1 MILPNEREIIP
12 YAPVKYIDID
22 SIITHSQTDRRAK
35 INGYISV
42 LFPDEQSFLF
52 FEKGNLYSSGRVV
65 GDEFQPTS
73 IIQVLKKIKEFK
85 GKEEDASLSF
95 FEIDEA
101 LFNMI
106 LNKFYSKPLYKNIN
120 SKYTDIKKLFQAVL
134 AQKNMFNG
142 FLEFVYKNTLN
153 FILIENGELSDV
165 KFCDILEPYLEEAL
179 KSNDINILLETLA
192 HLFSEEKAGVYINI
206 FGEPEKIEPQLS
218 QYQIE
223 LMQKVITKTIEY
235 LGKEISTTNIIK
247 YFQSGID
254 KVAKKEPQFKKA
266 IIKKDQVDFSN
277 LDIGTGDFIQ
287 GVSALLNDFVD
298 KLNLIYPGVAV
309 MKVFEAIKDFR
320 YVLEDMHFFDNSYF
334 KSLL

>member
-1 MILPNEREIIP
+1 MILPNDREIIP
-12 YAPVKYIDID
+12 VAPVKYIDID
-22 SIITHSQTDRRAK
+22 AIITHSQGDRRAK
-35 INGYISV
+35 IYGYISV
-42 LFPDEQSFLF
+42 IFPDEQSFLF
-52 FEKGNLYSSGRVV
+52 FEKGNLYSSGHIV

-73 IIQVLKKIKEFK
+73 IVQVLKKIKEFK

-95 FEIDEA
+95 FEIDEP

-120 SKYTDIKKLFQAVL
+120 SKYTDIIKLFNAVL
-134 AQKNMFNG
+134 AQKNMFTG
-142 FLEFVYKNTLN
+142 FLEFIYKNTLN

-165 KFCDILEPYLEEAL
+165 KFCEVLAPYLEEAI

-192 HLFSEEKAGVYINI
+192 HLFSEEKNGVYINI
-206 FGEPEKIEPQLS
+206 FGEPEKMAPQLS
-218 QYQIE
+218 MDQIE
-223 LMQKVITKTIEY
+223 LMQKVIMKTIEV
-235 LGKEISTTNIIK
+235 LGKEISTTNMLK

-254 KVAKKEPQFKKA
+254 KVSRKIPEFKKA
-266 IIKKDQVDFSN
+266 VIKKDHVDFSQ
-277 LDIGTGDFIQ
+277 LDIGTDEFIQ

-309 MKVFEAIKDFR
+309 MKVYEAIKDFR
-320 YVLEDMHFFDNSYF
+320 YVLEDMHFFENSYF

>member
-12 YAPVKYIDID
+12 FAPVKYIDID
-22 SIITHSQTDRRAK
+22 AIITHSQGDRRAK
-35 INGYISV
+35 IYSYISV
-42 LFPDEQSFLF
+42 MFPDEQSLLLF
-52 FEKGNLYSSGRVV
+52 NKGSLYSSGNIV
-65 GDEFQPTS
+65 GDEFQKTS
-73 IIQVLKKIKEFK
+73 IVKVLKKIKEFK

-95 FEIDEA
+95 FEIDEV
-101 LFNMI
+101 LFNLI

-134 AQKNMFNG
+134 TQKNMFNG

-153 FILIENGELSDV
+153 FIIIENGALSDV
-165 KFCDILEPYLEEAL
+165 KFCDMLVPYLEEAS

-192 HLFSEEKAGVYINI
+192 HLFNEEKSGVYINI
-206 FGEPEKIEPQLS
+206 FSEPEKIEAQLS
-218 QYQIE
+218 MYQIE
-223 LMQKVITKTIEY
+223 LMEKVITKIIES
-235 LGKEISTTNIIK
+235 LGKELSTTNIIK

-254 KVAKKEPQFKKA
+254 KVAKKYPEFKNA
-266 IIKKDQVDFSN
+266 VIKKDHVDLSN
-277 LDIGTGDFIQ
+277 LDIGTNDFIQ
-287 GVSALLNDFVD
+287 ATSMLLNDFVD